1 MRIDPVEVTSPAD
14 PRVTAYTGLTDMHL
28 RMATE
33 ADTGLFMAEGHLVIE
48 RCANLGLE
56 FVSVLTSPRWL
67 NRLGEALGETDV
79 IVYTADEAML
89 RDITGF
95 GVHRGALAA
104 VRRPPLLGVDDVL
117 RRPGDLLV
125 LEDLVDPTNVGLAI
139 RSAVV
144 QGIDSVVLSP
154 GCADPLYRRAVKSS
168 MGAVLRARWTRSV
181 DWPGTL
187 AAIARD
193 RVLVALTPGGAD
205 RLEEAVGARPGG
217 TAKPP
222 LTGSFAGGHALMLGS
237 EGPGL
242 THQALQAAHFRC
254 AIPMASPGDSLN
266 VAAASAVV
274 CFARA
279 QSRTMHE

>member
-1 MRIDPVEVTSPAD
+1 MRIDPVAVTSPSD
-14 PRVTAYTGLTDMHL
+14 PRVTAYTDLTDMHL

-33 ADTGLFMAEGHLVIE
+33 ASAGLFMAEGHLVIE
-48 RCANLGLE
+48 RCANLGLDV
-56 FVSVLTSPRWL
+56 VSVLSSPRWL
-67 NRLGEALGETDV
+67 DRLGDALGETDV

-117 RRPGDLLV
+117 RHPGDLLV

-144 QGIDSVVLSP
+144 QGINSVVLSP

-168 MGAVLRARWTRSV
+168 MGAVLRARWARGD
-181 DWPGTL
+181 DWPDTL

-205 RLEEAVGARPGG
+205 RLDEAVAGWPGG

-222 LTGSFAGGHALMLGS
+222 LAGSSARGFALMLGS

-242 THQALQAAHFRC
+242 SDQALQSAQRRC

-266 VAAASAVV
+266 VAAATAVA
-274 CFARA
+274 CYALA
-279 QSRTMHE
+279 QSRTMQA